1 MTSRALS
8 KKEIKRLKAAAA
20 MAGKRETLIVLLG
33 MTSGLRAGEIACL
46 NNGDIFDSRG
56 RVRSRFSLGRARTKT
71 KKTREVFLHPEAI
84 KAIGEYFS
92 EKKLFKP
99 EQPLLEGQRGRK
111 NMAPNTICQIIKG
124 LFVDADIDNNS
135 SHALRKTC
143 GTFLRKNGVDLALI
157 QDVLG
162 HSGSIQV
169 TKRYLGITDTE
180 ISSAISN
187 LRF

>member
-1 MTSRALS
+1 MTARALN

-20 MAGKRETLIVLLG
+20 MAGKRETLIIFLG
-33 MTSGLRAGEIACL
+33 MSSGLRAGEISGIK
-46 NNGDIFDSRG
+46 NGDIFDSRG
-56 RVRSRFSLGRARTKT
+56 RVRSQFSLGRARTKS

-99 EQPLLEGQRGRK
+99 EQPLIEGQRGKK
-111 NMAPNTICQIIKG
+111 NMAANTVCQIVKR
-124 LFVDADIDNNS
+124 LFDDADIDNNS

-143 GTFLRKNGVDLALI
+143 GTMLRRSGADLALI
-157 QDVLG
+157 QNVLG
-162 HSGSIQV
+162 HSSLAI
-169 TKRYLGITDTE
+169 TERYLGVEDFE
-180 ISSAISN
+180 VSSAISN